1 MDAQG
6 FEKGYGIYLVE
17 LIVMAEVMKWGA
29 RKNGD
34 LVAYRVSW
42 RMPNKSNLEIQFS
55 LQTKKILKI
64 QVSL

>member
-1 MDAQG
+1 
-6 FEKGYGIYLVE
+6 
-17 LIVMAEVMKWGA
+17 MAEVMKWGA
-29 RKNGD
+29 RKNRD

-55 LQTKKILKI
+55 LQTKKILNI